1 VLLAGSREP
10 SQVDL
15 LRALFLVLP
24 PGAVVGF
31 HTAATLYG
39 FGVVPD
45 SRPHIVVPAG
55 TPAPD
60 IRGVA
65 THRAVVPI
73 GDPVEVGGLPCV
85 PPDRCPRVRMTDA
98 ILEGE

>member
-1 VLLAGSREP
+1 
-10 SQVDL
+10 
-15 LRALFLVLP
+15 
-24 PGAVVGF
+24 
-31 HTAATLYG
+31 
-39 FGVVPD
+39 
-45 SRPHIVVPAG
+45 VPAG